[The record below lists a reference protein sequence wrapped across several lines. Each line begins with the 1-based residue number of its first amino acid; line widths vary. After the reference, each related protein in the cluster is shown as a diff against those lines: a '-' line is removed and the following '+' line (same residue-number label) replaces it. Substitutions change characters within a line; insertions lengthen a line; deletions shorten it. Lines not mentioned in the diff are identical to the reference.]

1 VPQRRC
7 LGCREVKPQPEL
19 FRLVAEAGRVAP
31 GRGKPGRGAWLCRSE
46 RCAREAL
53 KRGDF
58 GRALKGK
65 AAAPQMASL
74 LEWMGLTSA

>member
-7 LGCREVKPQPEL
+7 VGCRKVKAQPEL
-19 FRLVAEAGRVAP
+19 FRLVAEAGKVVP
-31 GRGKPGRGAWLCRSE
+31 GHGKPGRGAWLCRNE
-46 RCAREAL
+46 RCARDAS
-53 KRGDF
+53 KRGEL

-65 AAAPQMASL
+65 AAAPPMASL